1 MFKKGSKLYSVLWF
15 KCPRC
20 NQGDLYPT
28 PTFSFKEPFSMNEKC
43 QHCEQKYTLEPGF
56 YYGAMFL
63 SYILT
68 AFMLFGM
75 FAFFKFG
82 LGMRVIHS
90 AALATMIIA
99 ILFIWIFRVARS
111 LWLSFFVNYDEKLI
125 TK

>member
-28 PTFSFKEPFSMNEKC
+28 PTFSFKQAFHMNEKC
-43 QHCEQKYTLEPGF
+43 PHCEQKYTLEPGF

-90 AALATMIIA
+90 AGLATIIIA
-99 ILFIWIFRVARS
+99 ILFIWIFRIARS
-111 LWLSFFVNYDEKLI
+111 LWLSFFVKYKGLN
-125 TK
+125 